1 MSEIILFITVVGLII
16 IMQIIKSKLRKSTYL
31 IVTTL
36 AGSIMLML
44 VWLTHT
50 TSSIILKIVLS
61 ALVLVNLISNLIPF
75 IVKKK

>member
-16 IMQIIKSKLRKSTYL
+16 IMQIIKSKLWKSTYL
-31 IVTTL
+31 IVSTL

-50 TSSIILKIVLS
+50 TS
-61 ALVLVNLISNLIPF
+61 
-75 IVKKK
+75 

>member
-31 IVTTL
+31 IVSTL

-44 VWLTHT
+44 VWLL
-50 TSSIILKIVLS
+50 ILLRR
-61 ALVLVNLISNLIPF
+61 
-75 IVKKK
+75 